1 MISANVSRGFIKS
14 SIKVHSAP
22 LLWGYSIRSNKSQR
36 SQTWPIPFW
45 IPNTCRMSFGSKWL
59 LKYLLQE
66 LLECLSLLN
75 QLDPKLKTIPLFFC
89 VCIMMSPFQ
98 ASLAPLLYC
107 LLKAS
112 IYSFLIL
119 FLLIKR
125 VSSFVWN
132 LGDCSFPH
140 LLSFRSSGN
149 SLPKGTSMGFPL
161 IKASF
166 SHKPGPP
173 LGSMFHFLLQR
184 L

>member
-22 LLWGYSIRSNKSQR
+22 LLWGYSIRPIKSQR

-89 VCIMMSPFQ
+89 Q